1 MWLRQEAEA
10 GHLQVNWMA
19 TNQMPADGLTKLL
32 SSQKHSTFV
41 EQLGL
46 INISELLQGR
56 SGGEENSHSLYQHQ
70 L

>member
-10 GHLQVNWMA
+10 GQLQVSLMA
-19 TNQMPADGLTKLL
+19 TNHMPADGLTKSLN
-32 SSQKHSTFV
+32 SQKHSTFV

-46 INISELLQGR
+46 IDISDQIRGH
-56 SGGEENSHSLYQHQ
+56 SGGEESSHSLYQ

>member
-10 GHLQVNWMA
+10 GQLQVSWMA
-19 TNQMPADGLTKLL
+19 TNHMPADGLTKSL

-46 INISELLQGR
+46 VDISDLLRGR
-56 SGGEENSHSLYQHQ
+56 SGGEEASHSLYQ

>member
-10 GHLQVNWMA
+10 GRLQMSWMA
-19 TNQMPADGLTKLL
+19 TNQMPANGLTKSL
-32 SSQKHSTFV
+32 SRQKHSTFV

-46 INISELLQGR
+46 VDISNLLQGHTE
-56 SGGEENSHSLYQHQ
+56 GEETSQSLYQ

>member
-10 GHLQVNWMA
+10 GHLQVSWMA
-19 TNQMPADGLTKLL
+19 TNQMPADGLTKSL

-46 INISELLQGR
+46 VDIGDQLRGHSE
-56 SGGEENSHSLYQHQ
+56 SEETSYTLYQ